1 MLDKIL
7 ARDENV
13 AWRIIDGEAIIL
25 SAEDSS
31 VHSLDEVGTKIWEL
45 ADGKKTV
52 KEIIE
57 ALHEEYDVEFDQLK
71 QDVLDFITEL
81 QKKEK
86 SLVSLL

>member
-71 QDVLDFITEL
+71 QDVLDFISEL